1 MTSKHTPVDEA
12 FGKSSDKVRDKDRDQ
27 ARDKN
32 NVPRDFARAAK
43 LIVAAEDTGQR
54 LDRFLAAH
62 LPDFSRTRIQSLLDH
77 GHARVNGALAKRS
90 YRVEAGDAVAIEIP
104 TPTPM
109 HAQPEAIPLEILYSD
124 EDLIVVNKPAGMV
137 VHPGAGVKTGTM
149 VNALLHEFGARGELS
164 SIGGELRPGIVHR
177 LDRETSGALLVA
189 RNDKVHRALSDQ
201 FRDRQIGKTYIAL
214 LHGRLKDDAGRIELP
229 VSRDRHRRV
238 RMTTRRREG
247 RAART
252 DWRVR
257 MRLPGYTFL
266 EADLHTGRTHQIR
279 VHFSALGH
287 PVVGDTLYGA
297 PAQPKAGAT
306 VLPPLGRNFLHA
318 FHLRFLHPTT
328 GKVIDVRAPMPS
340 DLANYL
346 RQLASASGAG
356 SESIDAVLAPYL

>member
-1 MTSKHTPVDEA
+1 MTSKRAPVDEA
-12 FGKSSDKVRDKDRDQ
+12 SRKTFDRARDKDDL
-27 ARDKN
+27 
-32 NVPRDFARAAK
+32 PRDFPRAIK
-43 LIVAAEDTGQR
+43 LIVAANDAGQR
-54 LDRFLAAH
+54 LDRFLTAH

-77 GHARVNGALAKRS
+77 GHARVNGAPAKRS
-90 YRVEAGDAVAIEIP
+90 HRVEAGDAVAIEIP
-104 TPTPM
+104 PPTPM

-137 VHPGAGVKTGTM
+137 VHPGAGVKTGTI

-164 SIGGELRPGIVHR
+164 SIAGELRPGIVHR
-177 LDRETSGALLVA
+177 LDRETSGALIVA

-214 LHGRLKDDAGRIELP
+214 LHGRLKDDTGRIELP
-229 VSRDRHRRV
+229 VSRDLHRRV

-306 VLPPLGRNFLHA
+306 LLPPLGRNFLHA
-318 FHLRFLHPTT
+318 AHLHFLHPTI

-346 RQLASASGAG
+346 RQLARASGAG
-356 SESIDAVLAPYL
+356 SESIDVVLAPYL

>member
-1 MTSKHTPVDEA
+1 MTSKRPSFDQTPGRA
-12 FGKSSDKVRDKDRDQ
+12 TDKD
-27 ARDKN
+27 
-32 NVPRDFARAAK
+32 NVPSDFPRAAK
-43 LIVAAEDTGQR
+43 LIVAAEDAGQR

-77 GHARVNGALAKRS
+77 GHARVNGAPAKRS
-90 YRVEAGDAVAIEIP
+90 HRVQPGDAVAIEIP
-104 TPTPM
+104 PPTPM

-124 EDLIVVNKPAGMV
+124 EELIVVNKPAGMV

-189 RNDKVHRALSDQ
+189 RNDKTHRALSDQ
-201 FRDRQIGKTYIAL
+201 FRDRKIEKTYVAL
-214 LHGRLKDDAGRIELP
+214 LHGRLKDDTGRIELP
-229 VSRDRHRRV
+229 VARDLHRRV

-257 MRLPGYTFL
+257 MRLDGFTFV

-287 PVVGDTLYGA
+287 PVAGDTLYGA
-297 PAQPKAGAT
+297 PAQPKIGAT
-306 VLPPLGRNFLHA
+306 TLPSLGRNFLHA
-318 FHLRFLHPTT
+318 AHLHFLHPTT